1 MSRRSATPLFVDTSA
16 FYARFVDNTPRH
28 DTVQAV
34 FDGIHDGE
42 LPYRPLFT
50 SSYVVSELGTLL
62 LRKAS
67 HATANGAIDTIRDSR
82 LVSVVHPEETTF
94 DAVCRSF
101 DRFDDQ
107 QISFVDH
114 STAVL
119 SRQRNIDHVLTLDDD
134 FRTFGFTLVPEDTGD
149 AGPSKK

>member
-1 MSRRSATPLFVDTSA
+1 MSRRSVTPLFVDTSA
-16 FYARFVDNTPRH
+16 FYARFVDNAPRH
-28 DTVQAV
+28 DAAQAV
-34 FDGIHDGE
+34 FDGIQSGE
-42 LPYRPLFT
+42 LPYRPLLT
-50 SSYVVSELGTLL
+50 SNYVVSETATLL

-67 HATANGAIDTIRDSR
+67 HAAASEALDHVRRSR
-82 LVSVVHPEETTF
+82 LIRVVHPEETTF

-119 SRQRNIDHVLTLDDD
+119 SRQRDIDHVFAFDDD
-134 FRTFGFTLVPEDTGD
+134 FRTFDLTLVPEDTGE
-149 AGPSKK
+149 GTQ